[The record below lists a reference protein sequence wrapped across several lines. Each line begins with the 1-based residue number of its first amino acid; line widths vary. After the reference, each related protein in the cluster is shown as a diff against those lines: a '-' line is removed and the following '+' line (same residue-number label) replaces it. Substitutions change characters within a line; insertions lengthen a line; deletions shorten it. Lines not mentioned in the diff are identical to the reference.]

1 MKKKKRLS
9 IVIIVLLSIN
19 ILIRIINCAFL
30 TFGDYSHKNTYA
42 LDISS
47 YVVWDTFED
56 MRAGTMDFGN
66 KLFVSCSKGYK
77 MDRDLVYYNKIWP
90 SLGMLGIH
98 NFGDKV
104 DSIFGEADEYR
115 YTIDADDGVVYICNT
130 EYEEDCYFDIIE
142 GKLVV
147 ADGYEDEFEIY
158 REGYE
163 QISNHILVM
172 YDDYRETMREFCI
185 KSIIVEFINLF
196 ISVVVI
202 GILAKVI
209 GRNESV
215 IDSEE
220 VARRERNMNL
230 KYGMLEMLI
239 YSFLVLFVLAIII
252 YGKDLFGFVFHIGLL
267 LFAYLLASIVCMIV
281 YFVKK
286 RKNKLT

>member
-98 NFGDKV
+98 N
-104 DSIFGEADEYR
+104 
-115 YTIDADDGVVYICNT
+115 
-130 EYEEDCYFDIIE
+130 
-142 GKLVV
+142 L
-147 ADGYEDEFEIY
+147 
-158 REGYE
+158 
-163 QISNHILVM
+163 
-172 YDDYRETMREFCI
+172 
-185 KSIIVEFINLF
+185 
-196 ISVVVI
+196 
-202 GILAKVI
+202 
-209 GRNESV
+209 
-215 IDSEE
+215 
-220 VARRERNMNL
+220 
-230 KYGMLEMLI
+230 
-239 YSFLVLFVLAIII
+239 
-252 YGKDLFGFVFHIGLL
+252 
-267 LFAYLLASIVCMIV
+267 
-281 YFVKK
+281 
-286 RKNKLT
+286 